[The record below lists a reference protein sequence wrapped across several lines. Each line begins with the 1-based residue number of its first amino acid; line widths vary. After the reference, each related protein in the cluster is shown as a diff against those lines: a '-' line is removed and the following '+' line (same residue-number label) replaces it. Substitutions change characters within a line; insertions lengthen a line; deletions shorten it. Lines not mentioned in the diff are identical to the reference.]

1 MKRRTNKKAL
11 TLMELICVMV
21 VLSAV
26 MAISVPLLSK
36 FFLGRSLEEEA
47 RRFLAL
53 TRYARSESVSRSVRM
68 ELWVDPA
75 AGDYGLKPQAGD
87 DNSATKQQSW
97 DKMPL
102 EYHLAKGL
110 SLDVDPNELDDQG
123 IARILFW
130 PDGTIDEESLDKL
143 SIHEGEDRMVEIAR
157 AEFGKGYVIETEN
170 SND

>member
-1 MKRRTNKKAL
+1 MKRRTDKKGL
-11 TLMELICVMV
+11 TLIELICVMV

-36 FFLGRSLEEEA
+36 FFLGRSLEEES

-53 TRYARSESVSRSVRM
+53 TRYARSESVSRSVMM

-75 AGDYGLKPQAGD
+75 AGAYGLKPQAGN
-87 DNSATKQQSW
+87 DNSATQQQSW

-110 SLDVDPNELDDQG
+110 SLEVDATKLDDQG
-123 IARILFW
+123 KARILFW
-130 PDGTIDEESLDKL
+130 PDGTIDEESLDDL
-143 SIHEGEDRMVEIAR
+143 TIHEGEDRTIEIAR
-157 AEFGKGYVIETEN
+157 AEFGKGYVIEKEN
-170 SND
+170 NGE